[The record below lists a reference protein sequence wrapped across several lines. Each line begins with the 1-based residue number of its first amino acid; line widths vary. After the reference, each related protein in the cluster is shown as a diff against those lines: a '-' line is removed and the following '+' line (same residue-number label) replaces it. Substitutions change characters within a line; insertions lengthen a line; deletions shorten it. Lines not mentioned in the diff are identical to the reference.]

1 MVYEE
6 IKGDLFYNWKGPE
19 RNVYYAHCISADMAM
34 GAGIAVDF
42 NEKFNIRNYLLEK
55 GYSSLPCPSC
65 VLVGQSLNLVTKM
78 NYWDKPSNG
87 SMLLALRQMRKL
99 CEVRKIRTIKMPR
112 IGSGLDRL
120 HWSKVREMIQNTFK
134 DDDIS
139 ITVYHL

>member
-6 IKGDLFYNWKGPE
+6 VKADLFYNWKGPE
-19 RNVYYAHCISADMAM
+19 LNVYYAHCISADMAM
-34 GAGIAVDF
+34 AAGIAVNF
-42 NEKFNIRNYLLEK
+42 NEKFNIRETLQKK
-55 GYSSLPCPSC
+55 GYTSLPCPSC
-65 VLVGQSLNLVTKM
+65 VLVGQTLNLVTKM

-99 CEVRKIRTIKMPR
+99 CEAKKIRTIRMPR

-134 DDDIS
+134 DDDIN